1 MRDLR
6 GRRCVVRE
14 GWLVPDG
21 SFVLDRSQLTGAAI
35 AGATAMFQ
43 PAALV
48 EDLYRGTRTKVQ

>member
-1 MRDLR
+1 V
-6 GRRCVVRE
+6 G
-14 GWLVPDG
+14 GTWLVPDR
-21 SFVLDRSQLTGAAI
+21 SFVLDQSQVTGAAI

>member
-1 MRDLR
+1 M
-6 GRRCVVRE
+6 VRE